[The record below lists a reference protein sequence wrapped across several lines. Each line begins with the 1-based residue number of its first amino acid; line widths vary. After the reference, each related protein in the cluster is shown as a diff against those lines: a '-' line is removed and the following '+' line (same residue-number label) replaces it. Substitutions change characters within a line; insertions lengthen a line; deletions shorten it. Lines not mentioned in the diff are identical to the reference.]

1 MHSGFDI
8 NAQYFTDLGIDF
20 KQLLYFVVVVEHMNF
35 SKAAAVLYVT
45 QPLLSQRIAALEKA
59 LGCQLLIRS
68 RRGIQLTPA
77 GEVLAKKARE
87 IIDLT
92 NDLTSSVRRAA
103 STSQPEGELNISM
116 EHMFPDSLLTSA
128 VLHYKKTFPRIV
140 FNLFSQPER
149 LVLQA
154 VENDDIDIGILP
166 VSSRRLGPDISE
178 RVVGKDT
185 LCFVAAKRLLSNVSL
200 QEFIWL
206 ANRFPTIA
214 LEGNNYCTEHILRIY
229 DQLGIAPDFHFRPS
243 LRDLFM
249 QIECGMGITL
259 LPSRHLADLR
269 ARNVVSYPLNGIPA
283 ADIPIAAYWKSD
295 AQNVLIPD
303 FVESLAESIT
313 CTSKISAENTVNA
326 GCDFKKD
333 ENKG

>member
-1 MHSGFDI
+1 MQAGFDI

-59 LGCQLLIRS
+59 LGCQLLIRG

-87 IIDLT
+87 IIALT

-103 STSQPEGELNISM
+103 STSQPEGELNVSM
-116 EHMFPDSLLTSA
+116 EHLFPDSLLTTA
-128 VLHYKKTFPRIV
+128 VLHYKQNFPRIV
-140 FNLFSQPER
+140 FSLVSQPER
-149 LVLQA
+149 IALQA

-185 LCFVAAKRLLSNVSL
+185 LCFVAAKRLLKTISL
-200 QEFIWL
+200 QEFVRL

-214 LEGNNYCTEHILRIY
+214 LEGHNYCTEHILRVY

-243 LRDLFM
+243 LRDVFM

-259 LPSRHLADLR
+259 IPSRHLPDLQ
-269 ARNVVSYPLNGIPA
+269 ARNIVSYPLDGIPS
-283 ADIPIAAYWKSD
+283 ADISIAAYWKSD
-295 AQNVLIPD
+295 SQNILIPD
-303 FVESLAESIT
+303 FVDALADSLSRTEDLA
-313 CTSKISAENTVNA
+313 A
-326 GCDFKKD
+326 GKST
-333 ENKG
+333 EQ